1 MGNRR
6 IGRKRL
12 YGVEKQ
18 GQSVDLEAGAGI
30 SGAIARATQH
40 RQGQELITEILID
53 LGTSTQDIEGGGTN
67 AFTIGVNG
75 GGVAGHITQL
85 TVAKYGIITEIRAV
99 VLETATQHDLDL
111 VTGDAAVNVKAA
123 VTGNRTVIID
133 DMGEKGA
140 DQSALPAAFHANMQD
155 GTEAYLYICNGASE
169 ASAADQDAGK
179 YAIYIHGFAAPA
191 DL

>member
-12 YGVEKQ
+12 YGVEKL
-18 GQSVDLEAGAGI
+18 GQSIDIEAGSGI
-30 SGAIARATQH
+30 SGAIVRATQH
-40 RQGQELITEILID
+40 RQGQEMITEILID

-67 AFTIGVNG
+67 AFAIGKTT
-75 GGVAGHITQL
+75 AAHITQL
-85 TVAKYGIITEIRAV
+85 TVAKYGIITEIRVV

-111 VTGDAAVNVKAA
+111 VTGDDAVNAQAA
-123 VTGNRTVIID
+123 VTGNRTVLID

-140 DQSALPAAFHANMQD
+140 DQSAVDTDFHANMQD
-155 GTEAYLYICNGASE
+155 ADEAYLYICNAHNVS
-169 ASAADQDAGK
+169 SAADQDAGK
-179 YAIYIHGFAAPA
+179 YAIYIHGFAVPA

>member
-18 GQSVDLEAGAGI
+18 GQAIDIEAGAGI
-30 SGAIARATQH
+30 SGAVVRATQH
-40 RQGQELITEILID
+40 RQGQEIITEILLD

-67 AFTIGVNG
+67 AFAIGKTT
-75 GGVAGHITQL
+75 AAYITQL

-99 VLETATQHDLDL
+99 VLESATQHDLDL
-111 VTGDAAVNVKAA
+111 VTGDAAVVAQAA
-123 VTGNRTVIID
+123 VTGNRTVLID

-140 DQSALPAAFHANMQD
+140 DQSALPSAFHGDMQNAD
-155 GTEAYLYICNGASE
+155 EAYLYICNAHNVGS
-169 ASAADQDAGK
+169 SADQDAGK
-179 YAIYIHGFAAPA
+179 YAIYIHGFEAPS
-191 DL
+191 DI